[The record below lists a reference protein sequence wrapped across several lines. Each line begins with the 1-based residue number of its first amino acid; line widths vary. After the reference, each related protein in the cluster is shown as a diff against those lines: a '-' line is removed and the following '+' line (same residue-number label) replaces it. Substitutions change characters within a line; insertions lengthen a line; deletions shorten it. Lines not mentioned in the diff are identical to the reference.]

1 MDKSSTLEP
10 APLYKSSRAAG
21 DRRAPRRAT
30 IEKLRQ
36 LARAS
41 FPAPVGPVLV
51 LNCAP
56 AHPLSEKCI

>member
-1 MDKSSTLEP
+1 MCLPMDKSSTLEP
-10 APLYKSSRAAG
+10 ASLYKSSHAAG
-21 DRRAPRRAT
+21 DRKAPRRAT

-51 LNCAP
+51 LN
-56 AHPLSEKCI
+56 

>member
-1 MDKSSTLEP
+1 MRLPMDKSSTLEP
-10 APLYKSSRAAG
+10 ASLYKSSHAAG
-21 DRRAPRRAT
+21 DRKAPRRAT

-51 LNCAP
+51 LN
-56 AHPLSEKCI
+56 